1 VTRAFYEQVADALAS
16 FLPPGLRGYGSTI
29 GSSNFKAW
37 YGEERHEHY
46 EVQTL
51 SGGRGRGPGPKLE
64 IGFHAEHPVGSRN
77 DDLLSHFRTRERSW
91 RRALGTTPE
100 IGPFL
105 GHQREWRR
113 LSEVWDGPG
122 LDTEE
127 AAIEAA
133 ERLARY
139 IRTLE
144 RLRASIPGTAKP
156 KKS

>member
-1 VTRAFYEQVADALAS
+1 MARAFFEDVSDALAS

-29 GSSNFKAW
+29 SSRNLKVWF
-37 YGEERHEHY
+37 GDDPREHY

-51 SGGRGRGPGPKLE
+51 ARRKLE
-64 IGFHAEHPVGSRN
+64 IGFHAEHPVEAKNEAVITALGARAG
-77 DDLLSHFRTRERSW
+77 SW
-91 RRALGTTPE
+91 RRTLGKDAE
-100 IGPFL
+100 HGRFL
-105 GHQREWRR
+105 GRKDWRR

-127 AAIEAA
+127 AAVEAA

-144 RLRASIPGTAKP
+144 KIRRAR
-156 KKS
+156 